1 MLQIWNLANSCMW
14 LSCWMLIEKLENI
27 FFFIAM
33 SNIRKKIRKE
43 FFEQVLQIASSNK
56 INRSAIPMEEVLLA
70 PVSQHITKRFSF
82 PVYIQHQMNI
92 VIRTELFSP
101 ADLYAMWIVQSFDS
115 WFYQSFNNDSNF
127 HIPSIHPFANTS
139 QSFGAWSCM
148 PYSCPLNPILHHPLK
163 FVTTWIAQQLLGVR
177 HAAVGLSSEHPSSS
191 TLPRD

>member
-1 MLQIWNLANSCMW
+1 
-14 LSCWMLIEKLENI
+14 
-27 FFFIAM
+27 M

-115 WFYQSFNNDSNF
+115 
-127 HIPSIHPFANTS
+127 
-139 QSFGAWSCM
+139 
-148 PYSCPLNPILHHPLK
+148 
-163 FVTTWIAQQLLGVR
+163 
-177 HAAVGLSSEHPSSS
+177 
-191 TLPRD
+191 